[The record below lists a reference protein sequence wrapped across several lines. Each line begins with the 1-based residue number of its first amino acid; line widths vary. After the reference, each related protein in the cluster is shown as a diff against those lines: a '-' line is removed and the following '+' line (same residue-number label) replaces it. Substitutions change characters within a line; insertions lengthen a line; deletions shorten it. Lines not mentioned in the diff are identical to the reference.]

1 MICPDVIRWKD
12 MRNSAAA
19 TRPATSSLCGA
30 AVSRQGAPQ
39 LTQNE
44 LGSRHQKL
52 FSPKASLHS
61 LWQKN
66 IKKKTVLIHL
76 RDGNGCHGFRSV
88 WGALDQCQLGGGE
101 ALASDLHRFENSG
114 NSVVML
120 IMAMVVIMM
129 MMRVVKKR
137 ERRYNTSNLDN
148 DYGDNLDAFR
158 LDLDICSPYRIWS

>member
-1 MICPDVIRWKD
+1 M
-12 MRNSAAA
+12 
-19 TRPATSSLCGA
+19 
-30 AVSRQGAPQ
+30 
-39 LTQNE
+39 
-44 LGSRHQKL
+44 
-52 FSPKASLHS
+52 
-61 LWQKN
+61 
-66 IKKKTVLIHL
+66 IHL

-120 IMAMVVIMM
+120 IMAMVVIMTM
-129 MMRVVKKR
+129 MSVVKKR

-158 LDLDICSPYRIWS
+158 LDLDICSPYRI

>member
-1 MICPDVIRWKD
+1 MSSDEKTWETQRQLQDPQPQVCAELLSRGKG
-12 MRNSAAA
+12 RL
-19 TRPATSSLCGA
+19 SSLRT
-30 AVSRQGAPQ
+30 SP
-39 LTQNE
+39 
-44 LGSRHQKL
+44 GSRHQKL
-52 FSPKASLHS
+52 FSPNSSLHS
-61 LWQKN
+61 LRQKN

-101 ALASDLHRFENSG
+101 TLASDLHRFENSG

-158 LDLDICSPYRIWS
+158 LDLDICSPYGIWS

>member
-1 MICPDVIRWKD
+1 

-52 FSPKASLHS
+52 FSPNSSLHS
-61 LWQKN
+61 LRQKN

-101 ALASDLHRFENSG
+101 ALASDLQRFENSG

-148 DYGDNLDAFR
+148 GFNEDNFDFGDNLDAFR
-158 LDLDICSPYRIWS
+158 LDLDIGSPYGI

>member
-1 MICPDVIRWKD
+1 

-44 LGSRHQKL
+44 PRLPA
-52 FSPKASLHS
+52 PKTFFTKGFPPFPSTKKH
-61 LWQKN
+61 
-66 IKKKTVLIHL
+66 KKKTVLIQL

-120 IMAMVVIMM
+120 VMAMVVIMM

-148 DYGDNLDAFR
+148 DYEDNLDAFR
-158 LDLDICSPYRIWS
+158 LDLDICSPYGI

>member
-1 MICPDVIRWKD
+1 M
-12 MRNSAAA
+12 
-19 TRPATSSLCGA
+19 
-30 AVSRQGAPQ
+30 
-39 LTQNE
+39 
-44 LGSRHQKL
+44 
-52 FSPKASLHS
+52 
-61 LWQKN
+61 
-66 IKKKTVLIHL
+66 IHL

-120 IMAMVVIMM
+120 IMAMVVIMT

-148 DYGDNLDAFR
+148 GFNEDNFDFGDNLDAFR
-158 LDLDICSPYRIWS
+158 LDLDIGSPYGI